1 VPRRAL
7 VVPRRAELC
16 PSGLVVPHRA
26 DLCWRPSGR
35 VMLEAFGPRDVDC
48 RLRVY
53 GMMRLCVETR
63 MPITIV
69 ADGAD
74 RDGADHEGA
83 DVRLVDADLASG
95 RLVEGSFDVALR
107 ALRNCAAVM
116 RGVIERRRDGDADGV
131 WEKSRRAGDADEE
144 QIVLRIVTVRSYH
157 DRTPCVL
164 CDSKPSL
171 TPDHP
176 SQRPRVTKPG
186 ACDACRTRDPDTY
199 QTRVE

>member
-1 VPRRAL
+1 
-7 VVPRRAELC
+7 
-16 PSGLVVPHRA
+16 
-26 DLCWRPSGR
+26 
-35 VMLEAFGPRDVDC
+35 
-48 RLRVY
+48 
-53 GMMRLCVETR
+53 
-63 MPITIV
+63 MPISPVV
-69 ADGAD
+69 ASLRAPLML
-74 RDGADHEGA
+74 RC
-83 DVRLVDADLASG
+83 VRCG
-95 RLVEGSFDVALR
+95 IALR
-107 ALRNCAAVM
+107 LM

-131 WEKSRRAGDADEE
+131 REKSRRAGDADED
-144 QIVLRIVTVRSYH
+144 QIVTRIVTVRSYH